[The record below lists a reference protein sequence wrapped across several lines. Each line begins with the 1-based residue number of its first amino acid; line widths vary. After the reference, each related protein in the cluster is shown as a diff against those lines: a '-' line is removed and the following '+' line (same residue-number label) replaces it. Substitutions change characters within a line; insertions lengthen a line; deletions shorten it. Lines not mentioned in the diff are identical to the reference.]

1 MSQAGINHQGRL
13 WRWTNLPSSD
23 DEVGGSI
30 PSGTILREN
39 VFCRIEQ
46 LKSTQVL
53 LEQGLELPEMF
64 QAYLQYTGEP
74 LEIRHNDQLDIYFPP
89 ISPHYNKRF
98 RIVGYRHSS
107 HNDQRQFVE
116 VTMKRWTSSRTEET
130 Q

>member
-1 MSQAGINHQGRL
+1 MAQAGVNQQGRL
-13 WRWTNLPSSD
+13 WRYTNIQD
-23 DEVGGSI
+23 DEVGGSV
-30 PSGTILREN
+30 PSGTILKEN

-64 QAYLQYTGEP
+64 QAFLQYTGDP
-74 LEIRHNDQLDIYFPP
+74 IDIQHNDQLEIYFPP

-98 RIVGYRHSS
+98 RVVGYRHSS
-107 HNDQRQFVE
+107 HNDLRRFVE
-116 VTMKRWTSSRTEET
+116 VTMKRWAISRTEEL